1 MYTGD
6 MRPDLAI
13 VTYRHVA
20 EGATV
25 RLSITEQYR
34 FRHAISMDLAGP
46 VGCIGLVLVK
56 EDSVGQIDRVH
67 FSNPEADG
75 R

>member
-1 MYTGD
+1 
-6 MRPDLAI
+6 
-13 VTYRHVA
+13 
-20 EGATV
+20 
-25 RLSITEQYR
+25 
-34 FRHAISMDLAGP
+34 MDLAGP